1 MRRKSFVLFMAMVL
15 VVSFGSVG
23 ISAPMKAKLGHV
35 GAPDHIFEV
44 GAQKFAELVKEKTDG
59 AVEIET
65 YPGGQLGGDRDMMES
80 LQMGTLE
87 FAIEG
92 PIDSFVPMASIIP
105 LPYMWESPEHVYAFL
120 DGPVSDK
127 VYEGL
132 DKMGIVRLANMENGW
147 RLVTSS
153 KKIDEMSDLEGF
165 KIRTPESPMFRDTFI
180 AFGAK
185 PVPIPFPE
193 LYSALQQGV
202 VEGQENPIFHIMTQK
217 FYEVQDFL
225 AMTRH
230 IYLDAPLL
238 VSKVFW
244 GKLSEEQQ
252 EAVREAAMEATHY
265 QRNVTMER
273 EAALLE
279 EIEKEHG
286 VTITEPDLAPFKEA
300 VKPLHQAWAEEF
312 GEEYYQQIAD
322 LAK

>member
-1 MRRKSFVLFMAMVL
+1 MRRRSFVLFIAMVL
-15 VVSFGSVG
+15 VFSLGSMAV
-23 ISAPMKAKLGHV
+23 SAPLKAKLGHV
-35 GAPDHIFEV
+35 GAPDHIFEI
-44 GAQKFAELVKEKTDG
+44 GAQKFAELVKEKTNG
-59 AVEIET
+59 AVEVET

-80 LQMGTLE
+80 LQMGALE

-92 PIDSFVPMASIIP
+92 PLDSFLPIASIIS
-105 LPYMWESPEHVYAFL
+105 LPYMWKSPEHVYAFL
-120 DGPVSDK
+120 DSPLSDK
-127 VYEGL
+127 VYEDL

-147 RLVTSS
+147 RLITTN
-153 KKIDEMSDLEGF
+153 KKIGALSDLKGL

-193 LYSALQQGV
+193 LYAALQQGV
-202 VEGQENPIFHIMTQK
+202 VDGQENPIFHIMTQK

-230 IYLDAPLL
+230 IYHDAPLL

-244 GKLSEEQQ
+244 NKLSEEQQ
-252 EAVREAAMEATHY
+252 EAVKEAAMEATHY
-265 QRNVTMER
+265 QRSVAMEL

-286 VTITEPDLAPFKEA
+286 ITITKPDLAPFKEA
-300 VKPLHQAWAEEF
+300 VQPLHQDWAKEF
-312 GEEYYQQIAD
+312 GEEYYQQIVD

>member
-1 MRRKSFVLFMAMVL
+1 MRRLSIVLALGLLLVAVISGVSSAAVL
-15 VVSFGSVG
+15 N
-23 ISAPMKAKLGHV
+23 AKLGHV
-35 GAPDHIFEV
+35 GAPDHIFEI
-44 GAQKFAELVKEKTDG
+44 GAQKFAELVKEKTG
-59 AVEIET
+59 GTVIVQT

-92 PIDSFVPMASIIP
+92 PIDSFVPMASVIP
-105 LPYMWESPEHVYAFL
+105 LPYMWKSPEHVYAFL
-120 DGPVSDK
+120 DSPLSDK

-132 DKMGIVRLANMENGW
+132 GKMGIVRLANMENGW
-147 RLVTSS
+147 RLVTSNKPI
-153 KKIDEMSDLEGF
+153 KKMSDLDGF

-217 FYEVQDFL
+217 FYEVQKYL

-230 IYLDAPLL
+230 MYLDAPLL
-238 VSKVFW
+238 VSQVFW
-244 GKLSEEQQ
+244 GKLTTDQQ
-252 EAVREAAMEATHY
+252 KAVKEAAMEATHY
-265 QRNVTMER
+265 QRKVAM
-273 EAALLE
+273 
-279 EIEKEHG
+279 EKEAELLKKIQALG
-286 VTITEPDLAPFKEA
+286 VTITKPDLKDFEA
-300 VKPLHQAWAEEF
+300 AVQPLHKEWAKKF
-312 GEEYYQQIAD
+312 GEDYYKQIAD